1 MRLPDGAELGDR
13 RQDRPVLG
21 ERTLHEGRVFDLVT
35 RTVDLGEAGTVT
47 REFLR
52 HPGAVAV
59 VALDEADRVLLI
71 RQYRVPVSAF
81 LWEIPAGLLDGGDE
95 ETLLGAAQRELAEE
109 ADVAAARWDV
119 LVDYATTPGGSDE
132 VLRVFLARDLS
143 PTDSGFVREGEE
155 AEIEVQWVP
164 LEEAVDAVLAGR
176 IHNPSAVAG
185 LLAADRVLRTGSA
198 PRPVGADWALRQTPR
213 PA

>member
-1 MRLPDGAELGDR
+1 MTPDGADLGDQR
-13 RQDRPVLG
+13 RERPVVA
-21 ERTLHEGRVFDLVT
+21 ERTVHTGRVFDLVS

-47 REFLR
+47 REYLR

-59 VALDEADRVLLI
+59 VALDEAERVLMI
-71 RQYRVPVSAF
+71 RQYRVPVAAY
-81 LWEIPAGLLDGGDE
+81 LWEIPAGLLDGGAQ

-109 ADVAAARWDV
+109 ADIAAARWDV

-132 VLRVFLARDLS
+132 VLRIFLARDLR
-143 PTDSGFVREGEE
+143 PVTDSDFVREGEE
-155 AEIEVQWVP
+155 AEIEVRWVP
-164 LEEAVDAVLAGR
+164 LAEAVAAVLAGR

-185 LLAADRVLRTGSA
+185 LLAAERVLRTGSV
-198 PRPVGADWALRQTPR
+198 PRPVAADWALRDSPR

>member
-1 MRLPDGAELGDR
+1 M
-13 RQDRPVLG
+13 
-21 ERTLHEGRVFDLVT
+21 
-35 RTVDLGEAGTVT
+35 
-47 REFLR
+47 
-52 HPGAVAV
+52 
-59 VALDEADRVLLI
+59 
-71 RQYRVPVSAF
+71 
-81 LWEIPAGLLDGGDE
+81 
-95 ETLLGAAQRELAEE
+95 
-109 ADVAAARWDV
+109 AAARWDV

-132 VLRVFLARDLS
+132 ALRVFLARDLS

-155 AEIEVQWVP
+155 AEIEVRWVP